1 MRNNHLEWLEAITRG
16 DSARRVSELA
26 DVSAATLGR
35 QIRAGELKSDM
46 VIKIAEAYEESPVVA
61 LVDLGFMSA
70 KWITEPGVVTALSR
84 ASDEELTDE
93 LLRRLKLLDKTPV
106 DELAERRRA
115 SLEPISDEE
124 LEEAVRDANA
134 RPRAAH
140 PADDIEY
147 TEPEF
152 P

>member
-70 KWITEPGVVTALSR
+70 KWITEPGVVTGLSR

-93 LLRRLKLLDKTPV
+93 LLRRLKLLDKAPV
-106 DELAERRRA
+106 DELASRRQA
-115 SLEPISDEE
+115 THDGTVTEWDDSEPYAADGSPEE
-124 LEEAVRDANA
+124 DGS
-134 RPRAAH
+134 P
-140 PADDIEY
+140 DDYI
-147 TEPEF
+147 P
-152 P
+152 